1 MKRLVLMIAVVIM
14 SAFLGNS
21 FAEDFTLATRA
32 ANKFVLD
39 TTLTATPDECRLIVT
54 EIRADTMRLPTLV
67 DELGEPIVVDSE
79 TLKTTLVSENA
90 VWGRLCRKQHV
101 E

>member
-1 MKRLVLMIAVVIM
+1 MKRLFLMIAVILM
-14 SAFLGNS
+14 SAFIGKS

-32 ANKFVLD
+32 ANKFILD
-39 TTLTATPDECRLIVT
+39 TTLTATPDECRLIVK

-67 DELGEPIVVDSE
+67 DELGKPIAVDFDI
-79 TLKTTLVSENA
+79 LKTTLVSENA
-90 VWGRLCRKQHV
+90 VWRRLCRRQYA